1 MPYEELLKV
10 LNKFANIT
18 PGESSDALDY
28 IFVAGEIED
37 LYSQYLDAKASSN
50 KELMTEIGQMIS
62 AKVQMFCERI

>member
-50 KELMTEIGQMIS
+50 K
-62 AKVQMFCERI
+62 